1 MNERKHTILCVDD
14 EESILHSLKRLLR
27 KESYRML
34 TASSGEE
41 GLDLLSGNE
50 VHLVLSDQ
58 RMPGMNGTEF
68 LAKVKENYPDTIR
81 IVLTG
86 YTEVDSI
93 TGSIN
98 KGHIYKFILKPWN
111 NQNLKLEIKQGLD
124 QYDLVKS
131 NKSLHKRVLQ
141 QNEELKNINNDLE
154 KIVKERTMD
163 LEIQNQALELSHAIL
178 EDLPIPII
186 GISNEMIIVLINS
199 KVQELSVKDGHIAVG
214 KKISECLSREV
225 EEKIANVFKSNTSDT
240 YKKCRLGEEVYNVDF
255 MPLSGRFRGK
265 GIVLALNS
273 SKEEIPK

>member
-265 GIVLALNS
+265 GIILALNS